1 MLKGVG
7 VRRILIIGSSIA
19 QPTRNMF
26 RGTGSFKG
34 FEISGAKLLSMH
46 LIRAV

>member
-7 VRRILIIGSSIA
+7 VRRILVIGSGIV

-26 RGTGSFKG
+26 RGIGSFKG
-34 FEISGAKLLSMH
+34 FEISGARLLFMH
-46 LIRAV
+46 LIRVA